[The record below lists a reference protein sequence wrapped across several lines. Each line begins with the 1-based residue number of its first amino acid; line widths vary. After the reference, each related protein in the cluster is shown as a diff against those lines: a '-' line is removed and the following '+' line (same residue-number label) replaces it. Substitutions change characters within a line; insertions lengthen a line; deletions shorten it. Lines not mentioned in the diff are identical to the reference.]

1 MKRITKCLALLL
13 ALVMFLQLAEL
24 PAAQAAE
31 QVKTALDPA
40 SRIELRTPDSL
51 RDGGNYFFIREDHT
65 VSEKS
70 GENLYIPIQR
80 TGDLSQEADI
90 TLKLVDMT
98 AHFGVNYDAEIYHQ
112 KIEPT
117 VDYDGVS
124 MVDAF
129 LNADSIEEVDLDE
142 MADEAAQEVYAA
154 GGADFVGADGE
165 VLGTLTAYPTDEEG
179 NPIQDEPAA
188 DKAATDSS
196 MSLQAARD
204 AYTGTVSDRQQLD
217 GGGLDALTAGEEAA
231 AGAIGDQAQE
241 NYPGREY
248 ALHFGAGEEALFLV
262 ITPKYS
268 EAADGDSTIMLL
280 LKNQP
285 EGATVPEDFNMRS
298 VLILDEDE
306 PEEVVISFAEPEL
319 RAADGVASVKVTRQ
333 GRVNAMVGVYLA
345 SNDGTAKA
353 GDDYSGVGA
362 KLYFPMGILERTVE
376 LPVGHGAE
384 EKDFYLYLTPLS
396 ESCGVTVDVS
406 SAHVVIPA
414 AEGGVALLAD
424 EDDDRYGDAWN
435 LKDRKWYWTAK
446 EKEFRSNNMSIF
458 LRSKNDDDDK
468 DNWVQLH
475 PQEGYAYD
483 GFHVDYDIYTNWCKG
498 RAFLWDNKGGEWRET
513 YRKNHGDCGNEKGL
527 TMEALYESAKAPN
540 EIAIGMRNYD
550 NKWADFR
557 DCHVKF
563 WINQVRPI
571 KRKFTVQLQNPE
583 PLRFK
588 GMTDAQV
595 LKNYQNTILDDAL
608 ETKATYQT
616 GDHFSVSRLGAQE
629 WARLTGLVAVASD
642 GRTMSIGTTDGK
654 TSTVDVQ
661 LSEAVINALAE
672 GGFITWKEN
681 KGSYSGTINVRPV
694 YDYVQDVTV
703 KVRDTGYGGVALKDE
718 SVLAPGT
725 YTFHYGDKL
734 TFKAN
739 ATAKSIGDDLRPV
752 GIGHQRRE
760 TGAAGQLIGQQDC
773 DYFVVRNDPAK
784 DDSPTFILTED
795 YYEFWQVFSAEDNK
809 VRLRVKEDDLQYF
822 NTDVGVFEDLKLE
835 TADGGYRYYTV
846 KPSAVT
852 NEFINMT
859 AVVKDSKNVPV
870 WTLPNS
876 NTVYSG
882 DMFWFFAGVKASDN
896 VITLG
901 VDRDEQNHAYYS
913 FSGVTYTSTLNL
925 SSEHEAFDV
934 IPVKDAMIIAPL
946 GGGVSMAEGD
956 FDLSANYLVAGT
968 TMRYLVSYNGV
979 TDIREVRLAPA
990 DAAKMPASYE
1000 GRDGS
1005 VETVQAIPVS
1015 LGNIEVNTWT
1025 PGGARFSGLTV
1036 SLGGFNTSA
1045 ISAVELNGKKL
1056 EVSLTVDPGSG
1067 YLTTDSSGNA
1077 VTVEEHI
1084 VDVRLYFQNSLT
1096 GEIHGDYSVKA
1107 ENEKFRLAWDAATNT
1122 AKLSIREFKPD
1133 APELYTYGD
1142 VLMAELIT
1150 DRSTGVNQFMDWDM
1164 VYQPV
1169 STGFMVIADQDYVPT
1184 TFNYDVNIPEMLSS
1198 DIEGTQEEGE
1208 RRANFGQFPWLG
1220 AVSAAIK
1227 VFAKYSSVTK
1237 YNDAAKIIED
1247 LEDMGDDGEL
1257 ESDDGELMESAF
1269 SKRRWAMSA
1278 LVVMKDTYYGGCR
1291 IMVGVA
1297 MTTGSGQYQ
1306 KRANPYQTAR
1316 STYEYLLGG
1325 DKLKSDT
1332 GLIFNTH
1339 NRNTRKQNESFYDS
1353 EFGGGYLTFSVYVG
1367 FYIDFGYIEIT
1378 DDQGGDDY
1386 DMSHDLV
1393 FMGAG
1398 GFIGAQLTAG
1408 YTAYIYPA
1416 GMPIY
1421 ANLEAYLNVTL
1432 FLGASADP
1440 NKTLEEAY
1448 YNNDQQT
1455 GNDWGFQL
1463 EVDGQVGAKATLGF
1477 GIAKVASVRGG
1488 FGLGVRAGYS
1498 PSIKKWYPDLTGAD
1512 TLSFSTDVQFSCG
1525 VDTPFGSYDLWSA
1538 SFPLPWGYGWLQ
1550 YFQQVTR
1557 ANKLIHFI
1565 KQNIDEGYCPDS
1577 KIDEARRRVDVL
1589 ADYVDQYSGDG
1600 PTLRK
1605 KVDGL
1610 KNWAR
1615 SNHALGPNEEV
1626 MVETIRM
1633 GGIVGNI
1640 MGCVMLTGDE
1650 EPSDQN
1656 FHVNDHV
1663 DSTWVAGD
1671 DASLMAAFGPVESR
1685 KLVDNALSQPCSQ
1698 IIALGGNRFLVAF
1711 LDDDTSRERQQAY
1724 TLKYTVYD
1732 ANAGTWTKPVTI
1744 QDDGT
1749 GDSQA
1754 NLVDAKDK
1762 IIISWT
1768 SIAPAK
1774 LQALKDAV
1782 AAEYRQKNG
1791 YTPGAEQI
1799 ALELEADPAR
1809 VLKQTD
1815 VFTVQLDKQTCT
1827 LGPIE
1832 QLTDDDFY
1840 DAGPQAVYDNETG
1853 DYIILFSKTAQ
1864 DSEEYDSAGE
1874 RFENMISG
1882 NPDDNTYSV
1891 LAYMLYNNQTAAKDT
1906 RGNTHEP
1913 GWARDYYFP
1922 NETDMDLATQELI
1935 LELYGGQRFL
1945 SSALRAEDGG
1955 QTDMPISDLTVA
1967 RGYNGLAA
1975 YAFTVDKDFDLD
1987 TNDDRDL
1994 FVQFYR
2000 FSDHSTYVPVK
2011 VAGEEEN
2018 YVLDRGTGE
2027 LTGTAMKEVGVNQPR
2042 LIRNDGST
2050 MLFWRQADEGLYYL
2064 NVSEMLNA
2072 VVAAEDSEDAD
2083 GSNTVYAVRPDGSF
2097 AVDAHTGQPYQP
2109 EVQKVDFGSALTDEK
2124 LTATDYQVV
2133 TDKDD
2138 NLYVVWTDTG
2148 LYQNQIDDDTIV
2160 TQPTLGIYATAL
2172 IKEELKAG
2180 PEDGEGVTAAWSKP
2194 YLLTRDQT
2202 SNDGLAIALDES
2214 DGSLIVV
2221 HNQYEMLYADTE
2233 EKQLRMVEKGQAG
2246 IKTVEEDGEE
2256 KAYFV
2261 GYPYYPSEISLM
2273 VTRFAP
2279 IGSVEAT
2286 QFEFSDATPV
2296 AGQSIAVA
2304 AAIENTGLTTAEGC
2318 DIKVYEYKDG
2328 VQGRQIYSV
2337 ASGERLPVNK
2347 AKKITFP
2354 WTVPAD
2360 GPEGYCLQTVIREKK
2375 TGGGYYDAIE
2385 NYSEPFELKPEYEP
2399 ELEQCV
2405 QNGDSFDV
2413 RFRVTNTGNAPAPE
2427 GTSVNL
2433 FLQALHG
2440 DLKERYGMDDDTL
2453 VNVDISG
2460 LAPGETT
2467 AVVRSVTLPVSV
2479 FRFCGYDAVA
2489 VSVLDKDEQMLAT
2502 TDQELIS
2509 LISPINLKLNGGKS
2523 VNVDA
2528 GKTAQ
2533 AVLTYD
2539 STVFMDTGVLYSV
2552 ADPSIASVDAEG
2564 NVTGLADGVT
2574 TLTAT
2579 ILPGGRSK
2587 RVQVKVGEGCKR
2599 DQRCPIS
2606 RFTDASPTAWYH
2618 DGVHWALDEGVMNGV
2633 GNGKFAPESPTS
2645 RAMIVTM
2652 LYRMEG
2658 EPEVSGNA
2666 PFQDVAAGQWYSKA
2680 VDWAFAN
2687 EIVNGYS
2694 AEKFGPDDRLTREQ
2708 LATILER
2715 YAKFKGMDV
2724 SKGEEAY
2731 LTGYEDGGN
2740 ISDWAV
2746 KAFRWAVDAGIIR
2759 GVSDTRLSPK
2769 TDATRAQ
2776 VATMLVRYN
2785 DLK

>member
-1 MKRITKCLALLL
+1 M
-13 ALVMFLQLAEL
+13 
-24 PAAQAAE
+24 
-31 QVKTALDPA
+31 
-40 SRIELRTPDSL
+40 
-51 RDGGNYFFIREDHT
+51 
-65 VSEKS
+65 
-70 GENLYIPIQR
+70 
-80 TGDLSQEADI
+80 
-90 TLKLVDMT
+90 
-98 AHFGVNYDAEIYHQ
+98 
-112 KIEPT
+112 
-117 VDYDGVS
+117 
-124 MVDAF
+124 
-129 LNADSIEEVDLDE
+129 
-142 MADEAAQEVYAA
+142 
-154 GGADFVGADGE
+154 
-165 VLGTLTAYPTDEEG
+165 
-179 NPIQDEPAA
+179 
-188 DKAATDSS
+188 
-196 MSLQAARD
+196 
-204 AYTGTVSDRQQLD
+204 
-217 GGGLDALTAGEEAA
+217 
-231 AGAIGDQAQE
+231 
-241 NYPGREY
+241 
-248 ALHFGAGEEALFLV
+248 
-262 ITPKYS
+262 
-268 EAADGDSTIMLL
+268 
-280 LKNQP
+280 
-285 EGATVPEDFNMRS
+285 
-298 VLILDEDE
+298 
-306 PEEVVISFAEPEL
+306 
-319 RAADGVASVKVTRQ
+319 
-333 GRVNAMVGVYLA
+333 
-345 SNDGTAKA
+345 
-353 GDDYSGVGA
+353 
-362 KLYFPMGILERTVE
+362 
-376 LPVGHGAE
+376 
-384 EKDFYLYLTPLS
+384 
-396 ESCGVTVDVS
+396 
-406 SAHVVIPA
+406 
-414 AEGGVALLAD
+414 
-424 EDDDRYGDAWN
+424 
-435 LKDRKWYWTAK
+435 
-446 EKEFRSNNMSIF
+446 
-458 LRSKNDDDDK
+458 
-468 DNWVQLH
+468 
-475 PQEGYAYD
+475 
-483 GFHVDYDIYTNWCKG
+483 
-498 RAFLWDNKGGEWRET
+498 
-513 YRKNHGDCGNEKGL
+513 
-527 TMEALYESAKAPN
+527 
-540 EIAIGMRNYD
+540 
-550 NKWADFR
+550 
-557 DCHVKF
+557 
-563 WINQVRPI
+563 
-571 KRKFTVQLQNPE
+571 
-583 PLRFK
+583 
-588 GMTDAQV
+588 
-595 LKNYQNTILDDAL
+595 
-608 ETKATYQT
+608 
-616 GDHFSVSRLGAQE
+616 SRLGAQE
-629 WARLTGLVAVASD
+629 WARLTGLEAVDAN
-642 GRTMSIGTTDGK
+642 GNTMSIGATDGK

-661 LSEAVINALAE
+661 LSETLINALAE

-703 KVRDTGYGGVALKDE
+703 KVRDTGYGGVSVKSDPTLLWDFNTADTMSSNMGKNWKRDVSWEPGKDE
-718 SVLAPGT
+718 DGNEYYTFTATGSDPYVSIDNSGVSSVSEIQWVKIRARNLSGAKMMQLFARMDGATDGQSRTDIALEQDTQWHEYIINIPEENKKTTGRTTTFWNKRIEWIRLDPMDGADGQSISAGDQIQIDYVAFYPTKAAAENSLGSVLAPGT

-739 ATAKSIGDDLRPV
+739 ATAKSIEDDLRPV

-773 DYFVVRNDPAK
+773 DYFVTRNDPNK
-784 DDSPTFILTED
+784 DDSPTFLLTED

-809 VRLRVKEDDLQYF
+809 VQLRVKEDDLQYF
-822 NTDVGVFEDLKLE
+822 DTDVGVFEDLKLE

-846 KPSAVT
+846 KPSVVT
-852 NEFINMT
+852 NEFIDMT
-859 AVVKDSKNVPV
+859 AVVKDGKNVPV
-870 WTLPNS
+870 WTLPHD

-882 DMFWFFAGVKASDN
+882 DVFWFFAGVKASDN

-901 VDRDEQNHAYYS
+901 VDRDAQKHAYYS

-934 IPVKDAMIIAPL
+934 IPVKDVMITAPL
-946 GGGVSMAEGD
+946 GGGVSMADGD
-956 FDLSANYLVAGT
+956 FDLSTNYLVAGT
-968 TMRYLVSYNGV
+968 AMRYLVSYNGM

-990 DAAKMPASYE
+990 DTARQPASFE

-1015 LGNIEVNTWT
+1015 LGNIEVNTWA

-1107 ENEKFRLAWDAATNT
+1107 ENEKFRLAWDAAANT
-1122 AKLSIREFKPD
+1122 ATLSIREFKPD

-1142 VLMAELIT
+1142 VLMAELVT
-1150 DRSTGVNQFMDWDM
+1150 DRSTGVNQFMGWSM

-1198 DIEGTQEEGE
+1198 DIDGTQEEGE

-1237 YNDAAKIIED
+1237 YNDAEKIIED
-1247 LEDMGDDGEL
+1247 LEDMGDDDGEL
-1257 ESDDGELMESAF
+1257 AGDDGELMESVF
-1269 SKRRWAMSA
+1269 SKQRWAMSA

-1306 KRANPYQTAR
+1306 KRANPWQTAR
-1316 STYEYLLGG
+1316 STYDYLLGG
-1325 DKLKSDT
+1325 DKLNSDA

-1339 NRNTRKQNESFYDS
+1339 NRNTKKQNINFYDS

-1367 FYIDFGYIEIT
+1367 FYIDFGYIEIA
-1378 DDQGGDDY
+1378 DDEGGDDY
-1386 DMSHDLV
+1386 DISHDLV

-1408 YTAYIYPA
+1408 YTAYIYPG

-1448 YNNDQQT
+1448 YNNNQQT

-1463 EVDGQVGAKATLGF
+1463 EVDGQAGGKATLGF

-1488 FGLGVRAGYS
+1488 FGLGLRAGYS
-1498 PSIKKWYPDLTGAD
+1498 PSIKKWYPNLTGAD

-1525 VDTPFGSYDLWSA
+1525 IDTPWGSYDLWSA

-1577 KIDEARRRVDVL
+1577 KIDEARRRVDAL

-1605 KVDGL
+1605 KVDTL

-1615 SNHALGPNEEV
+1615 SNHALGAHEEIQ
-1626 MVETIRM
+1626 VEAIRM

-1640 MGCVMLTGDE
+1640 MGTVMLTEDG
-1650 EPSDQN
+1650 EPSEQN

-1732 ANAGTWTKPVTI
+1732 ANAGTWTEPVTI

-1774 LQALKDAV
+1774 LQALKDEV
-1782 AAEYRQKNG
+1782 AAEYKQKNG

-1809 VLKQTD
+1809 MLKQTD

-1832 QLTDDDFY
+1832 QLTDDEYY
-1840 DAGPQAVYDNETG
+1840 DATPQAVYDEETG
-1853 DYIILFSKTAQ
+1853 DYIILYYKTEQ
-1864 DSEEYDSAGE
+1864 DSEDYGSAGE
-1874 RFENMISG
+1874 RFENIISS
-1882 NPDDNTYSV
+1882 NPDDKTYSV
-1891 LAYMLYNNQTAAKDT
+1891 LAYMLYNNQTDAKDT
-1906 RGNTHEP
+1906 KGRTHAP

-1922 NETDMDLATQELI
+1922 NETNLDLESQAYW
-1935 LELYGGQRFL
+1935 LEQLGGQRFL
-1945 SSALRAEDGG
+1945 SSALREEDGG
-1955 QTDMPISDLTVA
+1955 QTDMPIADMTVA

-2083 GSNTVYAVRPDGSF
+2083 ASNTVYAVRPDGSF
-2097 AVDAHTGQPYQP
+2097 AVDAHTGQLYQP
-2109 EVQKVDFGSALTDEK
+2109 EIQKVDFGSALTDEK

-2148 LYQNQIDDDTIV
+2148 LYQKEIDDGCTV
-2160 TQPTLGIYATAL
+2160 ACPTLGIYATAL

-2180 PEDGEGVTAAWSKP
+2180 PEDGEAVTAAWSKP

-2261 GYPYYPSEISLM
+2261 GYPFYPSEISLM

-2286 QFEFSDATPV
+2286 QFEFSDDTPV
-2296 AGQSIAVA
+2296 AGQTVTVA
-2304 AAIENTGLTTAEGC
+2304 AAIENTGLTSAEGC
-2318 DIKVYEYKDG
+2318 EIEIYEYKDG
-2328 VQGRQIYSV
+2328 KQGRRIYSV

-2360 GPEGYCLQTVIREKK
+2360 GPEGYCLQAVVREKK
-2375 TGGGYYDAIE
+2375 ADGGSYEPIE
-2385 NYSEPFELKPEYEP
+2385 NFSDPIQIKPEYEP
-2399 ELEQCV
+2399 VLEQCA
-2405 QNGDSFDV
+2405 QNGDGFDV
-2413 RFRVTNTGNAPAPE
+2413 KLRVTNSGNAPAPE
-2427 GTSVNL
+2427 GTAVSL
-2433 FLQALHG
+2433 LLQALHG
-2440 DLKERYGMDDDTL
+2440 DLKERYGMDDDRLITE
-2453 VNVDISG
+2453 DISG
-2460 LAPGETT
+2460 LAPGETKEI
-2467 AVVRSVTLPVSV
+2467 VRTIDLPVSV
-2479 FRFCGYDAVA
+2479 FRFCGYDAVT
-2489 VSVLDKDEQMLAT
+2489 VSVLDENEQLLAST
-2502 TDQELIS
+2502 EQELIALEAPIHLS
-2509 LISPINLKLNGGKS
+2509 LHGGKAITL
-2523 VNVDA
+2523 DA
-2528 GKTAQ
+2528 GESAQ
-2533 AVLTYD
+2533 AELKYE
-2539 STVFMDTGVLYSV
+2539 STVFIEAAGSVLYSV
-2552 ADPSIASVDAEG
+2552 DDPSVASVDGEG
-2564 NVTGLADGVT
+2564 RVTGLSTGTA

-2579 ILPGGRSK
+2579 LMPSGRSESV
-2587 RVQVKVGEGCKR
+2587 RIKVGGGCKK
-2599 DQRCPIS
+2599 DSSCPIGK
-2606 RFTDASPTAWYH
+2606 FTDAQPTAWYH
-2618 DGVHWALDEGVMNGV
+2618 DGVHWALEEGVMNGV
-2633 GNGKFAPESPTS
+2633 GNGRFAPDSSTT

-2652 LYRMEG
+2652 LWRMEG
-2658 EPEVSGNA
+2658 EPASEYA
-2666 PFQDVAAGQWYSKA
+2666 MTFKDVPAEQWYTDA
-2680 VDWAFAN
+2680 IRWAAER
-2687 EIVNGYS
+2687 EIVTGYS
-2694 AEKFGPDDRLTREQ
+2694 AEKFGPEDRLTREQ
-2708 LATILER
+2708 LATILAR
-2715 YAKFKGMDV
+2715 YAKYRGRDV
-2724 SKGEEAY
+2724 SKGETAY
-2731 LTGYEDGGN
+2731 LTGYADADQ
-2740 ISDWAV
+2740 ISNWAV
-2746 KAFRWAVDAGIIR
+2746 KAFRWAVDAGIIN
-2759 GVSDTRLSPK
+2759 GVGGNRLSPG

-2776 VATMLVRYN
+2776 VATMLMRFANLPNTAPTKNPIMRYP
-2785 DLK
+2785 K